1 MNLNFEPSLIK
12 AIDEMYQA
20 ALSTFSQKKKE
31 VDDYLKQMN
40 EDEVICMKFLYAF
53 MTNGDLLSYDE
64 ELIASY
70 VKATLRLYE
79 EIPYVKTIPAEIFLS
94 YVLPHRVANE
104 NLDNSRGFMYEELAP
119 RVKGKSMAEAAL
131 EVNYWCYEKAT
142 YIASD
147 MRSLAPS
154 GMCKST
160 RGRCGEES
168 IFAVSAMRSV
178 GIPARECYV
187 PGWAHCDNNH
197 AWVEIWADGKWHYI
211 GGCEPEPVLNK
222 GWFTTAASKAMVVLA
237 SAYSHFLG
245 DAIVLRKTEISAL
258 INATETYGKGQNV
271 TVTVTKDG
279 QPLKDAKVLFQIINF
294 SHFLPLHM
302 QETDE
307 NGYAEFFC
315 GNGDLYLTAAYEGTY
330 VSTVVDTRVQTNA
343 VLEIND
349 GIRPEEIIEDCST
362 LIELNPPYESVRKA
376 ASAAMIREHEAR
388 LRHCE
393 AIREAYEATFVT
405 KSGISEAWDKYFEH
419 ARGNHAEIRRFYE
432 MTEFTEEDKRLLLDT
447 LREKDFVD
455 CDADVLADYLRC
467 ALPYKNQYP
476 LEIYKEY
483 VLAPRIFAE
492 MLTPCRSKIVKIL
505 KERQIE
511 LKTAAEVWK
520 YMKEQMIVLS
530 DQGERRG
537 NADAAGCVYYQAV
550 TKAAFHS
557 VFMQI
562 CRALGIPV
570 RMNHMMRKPEAILIE
585 NGEVRYELLEKNADE
600 KPVSSVKL
608 TLRNTAKEAI
618 RYGQSFTLEMY
629 EEDHYRPMFLFRLE
643 IDKETTIDVM
653 PGSYRLLTTM
663 RQINGAVSARLT
675 YFVVTAD
682 RTIDLVFCEDH
693 TAEKMLHAALPDGMV
708 YPINAQGEKEE
719 IAVSAKS
726 LMKGRKT
733 LFILAAPGKEP
744 TEHLLQEILELE
756 QMCRENQYRIVLG
769 IQDMEG
775 MKNATLQ
782 KVLTSGLDVVPVFCT
797 DEAYIYEMH
806 RALRVGEYDLPFAAA
821 INAEEEGMFAFA
833 NYNIRTAWRLMNILC
848 SK

>member
-1 MNLNFEPSLIK
+1 MNLNFDPSLIK
-12 AIDEMYQA
+12 AIEEKYQA

-31 VDDYLKQMN
+31 VDDYLKQMS

-70 VKATLRLYE
+70 VKTTLRLYE

-104 NLDNSRGFMYEELAP
+104 NLDNSRGWMFEELAP

-154 GMCKST
+154 GMCRSA

-178 GIPARECYV
+178 GIPARECFV

-222 GWFTTAASKAMVVLA
+222 GWFTTSASKAMVVLA

-245 DAIVLRKTEISAL
+245 DAIVLRKSEISAM

-279 QPLKDAKVLFQIINF
+279 VPVQGAKVLFQIINF

-302 QETDE
+302 PETDE
-307 NGYAEFFC
+307 NGCAEFFC
-315 GNGDLYLTAAYEGTY
+315 GNGDLYITAAYEGRY
-330 VSTVVDTRVQTNA
+330 VSASLDTRVRTEII
-343 VLEIND
+343 LEINE
-349 GIRPEEIIEDCST
+349 GIRPEEITDDYAEE
-362 LIELNPPYESVRKA
+362 IELNPPYETVRKA
-376 ASAAMIREHEAR
+376 ESAAMIREHEAR
-388 LRHCE
+388 RRQCE

-405 KSGISEAWDKYFEH
+405 ESGISEAWDKYFEH
-419 ARGNHAEIRRFYE
+419 ARGNHEEIRRFYD
-432 MTEFTEEDKRLLLDT
+432 MDEFTEEDKCMLLDT

-455 CDADVLADYLRC
+455 CDADVLADYLRS
-467 ALPYKNQYP
+467 ALPYKDQYP
-476 LEIYKEY
+476 REIYKEY
-483 VLAPRIFAE
+483 VLAPRIFSE
-492 MLTPCRSKIVKIL
+492 MLTPCRSKIAKIL
-505 KERQIE
+505 EERKIE
-511 LKTAAEVWK
+511 LKTASDVWK
-520 YMKEQMIVLS
+520 YMKEKMTVLS

-537 NADAAGCVYYQAV
+537 NADAAGCVYYNAV
-550 TKAAFHS
+550 TKAAFNP

-570 RMNHMMRKPEAILIE
+570 RMNMMLRKPEAILIE
-585 NGEVRYELLEKNADE
+585 NGEVHYELLEKSLDQ
-600 KPVSSVKL
+600 KPMSSVKL
-608 TLRNTAKEAI
+608 TLRNTSDKPV
-618 RYGQSFTLEMY
+618 RCGQSFMLETY
-629 EEDHYRPMFLFRLE
+629 EDGNYRPLFLFRLE
-643 IDKETTIDVM
+643 IDKEAVIDVM
-653 PGSYRLLTTM
+653 PGSYRLLTTV

-675 YFVVTAD
+675 YFKVTGD
-682 RTIDLVFCEDH
+682 RAVDLVFCADH
-693 TAEKMLHAALPDGMV
+693 TAQKMLHAKLPDGMV
-708 YPINAQGEKEE
+708 YPINEQREKAEHP
-719 IAVSAKS
+719 VSVKS
-726 LMKGRKT
+726 LMQGRNS

-744 TEHLLQEILELE
+744 TEHLLQEILELKE
-756 QMCRENQYRIVLG
+756 MCSENHYRIILG
-769 IQDMEG
+769 IGDMDG
-775 MKNATLQ
+775 LKNETLQ
-782 KVLTSGLDVVPVFCT
+782 KVLGAGLDVVLVFCT
-797 DEAYIYEMH
+797 DEAYLYEMH
-806 RALRVGEYDLPFAAA
+806 KALRVGEYDLPFAAA
-821 INAEEEGMFAFA
+821 VNADGEGMFAFA
-833 NYNIRTAWRLMNILC
+833 NYNIRTAWRLMTCLC
-848 SK
+848 